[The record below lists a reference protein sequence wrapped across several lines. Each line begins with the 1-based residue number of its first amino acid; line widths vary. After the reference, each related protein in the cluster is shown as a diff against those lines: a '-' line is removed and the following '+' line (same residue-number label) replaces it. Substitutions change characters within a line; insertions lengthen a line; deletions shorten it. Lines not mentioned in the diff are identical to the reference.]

1 VNNFIY
7 IFKKINIFIFLVSLA
22 SCTYVWRPPS
32 VDLERFKP
40 APHDSRILD
49 APIVSLV
56 IKSNAHEFCSK
67 MIGMRMNGQHK
78 PMACAYWNVLKN
90 ECTIVTPPNTATNY
104 VGHELR
110 HCFEGPFHP

>member
-1 VNNFIY
+1 M
-7 IFKKINIFIFLVSLA
+7 FKKIIVFGFLVLLA

-40 APHDSRILD
+40 APLESRILD

-67 MIGMRMNGQHK
+67 MIGMVMNGQYE
-78 PMACAYWNVLKN
+78 PMACAY
-90 ECTIVTPPNTATNY
+90 
-104 VGHELR
+104 
-110 HCFEGPFHP
+110 

>member
-1 VNNFIY
+1 MTVLR
-7 IFKKINIFIFLVSLA
+7 KIILLLSLVFLA
-22 SCTYVWRPPS
+22 SCAYVWQPPS
-32 VDLERFKP
+32 VDLEIFKP